1 MYEALFVGRTP
12 SPTSVAIMNGRIY
25 KDSPTLFGTQ
35 PASCLTS
42 ASTVSMNSSTGI
54 SGRAKRLAELAKRK
68 SVIGKMALKARD
80 CLSIKLDSS
89 LMHFKIALKEIL
101 PWSQKI

>member
-25 KDSPTLFGTQ
+25 KDSPTLLGTQ

-42 ASTVSMNSSTGI
+42 ASTVSINNSTGI
-54 SGRAKRLAELAKRK
+54 SGSAKRRAELAKRFAFAVGRNNAMDP
-68 SVIGKMALKARD
+68 SGWRYAFIP
-80 CLSIKLDSS
+80 SNIS
-89 LMHFKIALKEIL
+89 
-101 PWSQKI
+101 